1 MTSNKTTLRLA
12 SCCTFALVILAAAIR
27 AEEPGRPELTKLPF
41 AFAKGMENTPLQY
54 KGRLLL
60 LMNRRD
66 DTKSEKDGYRNS
78 MYGYFIDL
86 RTGEEFGR
94 FAAGHS
100 FVNGYVEGDR
110 LHVFASQGTD
120 RDWFQSIDHFWTD
133 DLKTWQQEEA
143 IHKAPDEHLFNSSV
157 CRDDQGYLMA
167 YESNRP
173 VQFCFRFARSPD
185 LRHWT
190 TVPNLCYRG
199 ERNEYSACPAIR
211 YFKPYYYVLYLH
223 AATKN
228 HPSWVTYIARSKDLA
243 TWEISPLNPV
253 LEAGPS
259 EGINNSDVD
268 VIEIDRKTYLTYATG
283 DQATWS
289 AVRMAMYAG
298 PLQDFLAAWFPP
310 SPPGS
315 AADARFK

>member
-1 MTSNKTTLRLA
+1 MTSNKTTLRRA
-12 SCCTFALVILAAAIR
+12 SYCAFVFISLAAATR
-27 AEEPGRPELTKLPF
+27 AEEPRRPELTKLPF
-41 AFAKGMENTPLQY
+41 AFPKGMENTPLHY

-60 LMNRRD
+60 VMNRRD
-66 DTKSEKDGYRNS
+66 DTKSEKDGYRDS

-100 FVNGYVEGDR
+100 FVNGFVEGDR

-120 RDWFQSIDHFWTD
+120 RGWFQSIDHFWTD
-133 DLKTWQQEEA
+133 DLKTWQQDEA

-157 CRDDQGYLMA
+157 CRDDQGYVMA

-173 VQFCFRFARSPD
+173 VQFCFRFARSQD

-190 TVPNLCYRG
+190 TVPNLCFRG

-228 HPSWVTYIARSKDLA
+228 HPGWITYIARSKDLA

-253 LEAGPS
+253 LVAGPG

-289 AVRMAMYAG
+289 AVRMAMYPG
-298 PLQDFLAAWFPP
+298 PLPDFLAAWFPP
-310 SPPGS
+310 GTAGPT
-315 AADARFK
+315 ADAGLK